1 MSIHINEMNQT
12 CFSHGHIISIYI
24 TRLMYN
30 SFSKKMQ
37 MSHIHLLE
45 IKRIKKV
52 KESFLKIVK
61 GESKQYQRR

>member
-1 MSIHINEMNQT
+1 
-12 CFSHGHIISIYI
+12 
-24 TRLMYN
+24 MYN

-37 MSHIHLLE
+37 MSHIDLLE

-61 GESKQYQRR
+61 GESKQYQRRWK